1 MKLLLLFYLFNM
13 GEGEWGIGDSF
24 FFLTNL
30 NLIDKIKERSNRSTL
45 KDNIFPMNNVRDN
58 G

>member
-1 MKLLLLFYLFNM
+1 M
-13 GEGEWGIGDSF
+13 GEGELGIVFFFF

-30 NLIDKIKERSNRSTL
+30 KLIDKIKERSNRSTL
-45 KDNIFPMNNVRDN
+45 RDNTFPMNNVRDN